1 MGSDA
6 TRDLPAR
13 EEEGER
19 GFMQAIHQY
28 LSTNDLWAIAAIAA
42 VVVILALN
50 CSYQKRR
57 TLVRDRIDRR
67 LAPVRDERHEGHGV
81 GAHA

>member
-1 MGSDA
+1 
-6 TRDLPAR
+6 
-13 EEEGER
+13 
-19 GFMQAIHQY
+19 MQAIHQY
-28 LSTNDLWAIAAIAA
+28 LSTNDLWAMAAIA
-42 VVVILALN
+42 VVALILGLN

-67 LAPVRDERHEGHGV
+67 VARPAREEAQAGHGV